1 SGVLNFKRS
10 EVEFACEY
18 FTNVIGS
25 SSLGTLYKGTLSTG
39 VEIAVAAIAFTSAND
54 WSNSLEA
61 LFRDEIDTLSKVNH
75 KNFMNL
81 VGSCAEEEPFTRMLV
96 FEYAPYETLFEHLH
110 LREAEHLDWEMRLRI
125 AMGIAYCLEHMH
137 QLIPPLFHRNLNS
150 SAVYLSEDYAAKV
163 SDFAFLDE
171 IHEPNMQSNVY
182 SFGIVLLEI
191 ITGRLP
197 YSAGSLSVG
206 DWASDYLSRTQPL
219 REMVDP
225 TLKTFREDQLQ
236 QIGDVIRLCA
246 NSKAMERPNMEGVW
260 AKLRVITGIEPHEAI
275 PRVLPLWLTELETP
289 STRGQAQPKA
299 KASKAAAVLGLRKN
313 RVFRGLQFW

>member
-1 SGVLNFKRS
+1 VLNFKRS

-110 LREAEHLDWEMRLRI
+110 
-125 AMGIAYCLEHMH
+125 
-137 QLIPPLFHRNLNS
+137 S
-150 SAVYLSEDYAAKV
+150 VYLSEDYAAKV

-260 AKLRVITGIEPHEAI
+260 AKLRISRRQQKLDNHSY
-275 PRVLPLWLTELETP
+275 LSSSLTLDSNLTATTTED
-289 STRGQAQPKA
+289 STNSEERPKEERIQEH
-299 KASKAAAVLGLRKN
+299 K
-313 RVFRGLQFW
+313 